1 MRAVLTHEKT
11 KRSKAA
17 ETFSLRFFVC
27 FVLFFASSWLPLGA
41 QAPAS
46 ENVTLAPIQC
56 WTRTDRNAVR
66 VGETFTLVL
75 TCGVVE
81 TQSTTVVPDQSR
93 LDPGALQ
100 VPPFEVVSGTQAPD
114 LRTRTHRY
122 FQYEYQLRFIGEQ
135 IGADIDVPGPTINYR
150 VQTRVQGSDA
160 IESRDRQY
168 NLPAQR
174 MRIASLVP
182 LSAND
187 IHDDLPETFREIEDR
202 RFQANLLR
210 IVSWV
215 LFGVGAVVVIWALAG
230 LVKRPKTSG
239 AVRQRLVPE
248 SAVLRAAQ
256 RELDQVRRQRQ
267 ADGWTPDLA
276 ARALSAVRLAASYA
290 AGRTVPQTPA
300 SRSVRLQPDDGR
312 SGRLQPALHPGQLRV
327 THFFPRPRTVV
338 VSGAGTGMLVPD
350 RYTDLRDALEKLS
363 AAVYGR
369 PGAVSESD
377 LDEALDQGSRGIR
390 DVGRRYTPWARAA
403 RSVKQSAMGVRDR
416 AWAR

>member
-1 MRAVLTHEKT
+1 MRTVLNHEGT
-11 KRSKAA
+11 KRSKGSKV
-17 ETFSLRFFVC
+17 FSPGFFVF
-27 FVLFFASSWLPLGA
+27 FVLFFVSSWLNVWA
-41 QAPAS
+41 QAPAT
-46 ENVTLAPIQC
+46 ENVTVAPIQC
-56 WTRTDRNAVR
+56 WTRTDKNAVR

-75 TCGVVE
+75 TCAVVE

-150 VQTRVQGSDA
+150 VQSRVQGSDA

-187 IHDDLPETFREIEDR
+187 IHDDLPETFRQIEDR
-202 RFQANLLR
+202 RFQASLLR
-210 IVSWV
+210 IISWV
-215 LFGVGAVVVIWALAG
+215 LFAVAGVVVIWALAA
-230 LVKRPKTSG
+230 LVKRPKTAG

-248 SAVLRAAQ
+248 SAVLRAAR
-256 RELDQVRRQRQ
+256 RELEQVRRERQ
-267 ADGWTPDLA
+267 ASGWTPELA
-276 ARALSAVRLAASYA
+276 ARALAALRLAASYA
-290 AGRTVPQTPA
+290 AGRTVPQRPLIAADMPA
-300 SRSVRLQPDDGR
+300 
-312 SGRLQPALHPGQLRV
+312 PGQLRV
-327 THFFPRPRTVV
+327 TTYFPRMRTIV
-338 VSGAGTGMLVPD
+338 VSGAGTSANVQMEHAEASLQARLHP
-350 RYTDLRDALEKLS
+350 LRDALDTFS
-363 AAVYGR
+363 AAAYGR
-369 PGAVSESD
+369 PGAASDSD
-377 LDEALDQGSRGIR
+377 LDEALDQGARGIGE
-390 DVGRRYTPWARAA
+390 VGRRYTPWARAM
-403 RSVKQSAMGVRDR
+403 RSLKQSAMGARDR